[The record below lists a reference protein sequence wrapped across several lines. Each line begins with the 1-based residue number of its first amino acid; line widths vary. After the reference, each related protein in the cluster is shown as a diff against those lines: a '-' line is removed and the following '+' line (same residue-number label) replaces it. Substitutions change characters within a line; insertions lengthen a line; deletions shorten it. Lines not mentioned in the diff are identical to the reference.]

1 MKVKFSIRQEIRI
14 ALGLIL
20 VFFLIAFSERKQG
33 GVLCTNV
40 VVELENIHDNHFMDE
55 EDVSRLVER
64 STPLLKGTAI
74 NRLDLRAIEKT
85 LLLDRHISDAELYGD
100 HKGNLIVR
108 VELRRPVARIVQDD
122 APDAY
127 VAEDGVIMGI
137 SDKFSSRVMI
147 LSGKGMKPMV
157 EAGDLTKTETGKK
170 LKAMIEYILEDSFWA
185 AQVAQM
191 DLNARGEIT
200 IYPQVTGQIVE
211 FGTPDNYEDKL
222 RKLMVFYKDIL
233 PQKGWTRYEKVNL
246 TYDGQ
251 IIAR

>member
-1 MKVKFSIRQEIRI
+1 MKLKFSIRHEIRI

-55 EDVSRLVER
+55 GDVARLVEQ
-64 STPLLKGTAI
+64 STPSLKGTAI
-74 NRLDLRAIEKT
+74 NRIDLRAIEKT
-85 LLLDRHISDAELYGD
+85 LLLDRHIQDAELYGD
-100 HKGNLIVR
+100 LKGNLIVR
-108 VELRRPVARIVQDD
+108 VELRRPMARIVQDD

-127 VAEDGVIMGI
+127 VAEDGVIMSV
-137 SDKFSSRVMI
+137 SDKFSARVMI

-157 EAGDLTKTETGKK
+157 EAGNLTKTETGQK
-170 LKAMIEYILEDSFWA
+170 LKEMIEYVLDDSFWT

-191 DLNARGEIT
+191 DLNSRGEIT
-200 IYPQVTGQIVE
+200 IYPQVTGQVVE
-211 FGTPDNYEDKL
+211 FGSPDNYEDKL

-233 PQKGWTRYEKVNL
+233 PQKGWIRYEKVNL
-246 TYDGQ
+246 TYEGQ

>member
-64 STPLLKGTAI
+64 STPLLKGAAI

-157 EAGDLTKTETGKK
+157 EAGDLTRTETGQK
-170 LKAMIEYILEDSFWA
+170 LKAMIEFILEDSFWA

-200 IYPQVTGQIVE
+200 IYPQVTGQVVE

>member
-1 MKVKFSIRQEIRI
+1 MKVKFSIRQELRI

-20 VFFLIAFSERKQG
+20 VFFLIAFSERKQS

-40 VVELENIHDNHFMDE
+40 VVELENLHDNHFMDE
-55 EDVSRLVER
+55 EDVTSLVER

-74 NRLDLRAIEKT
+74 NRLDLRGIEKT

-100 HKGNLIVR
+100 FKGNLIVR
-108 VELRRPVARIVQDD
+108 VELRRPMARIVQDD

-127 VAEDGVIMGI
+127 VAEDGVIMGV

-157 EAGDLTKTETGKK
+157 EAGSLTSTETGQK
-170 LKAMIEYILEDSFWA
+170 LKEMIEFILEDSFWT

-200 IYPQVTGQIVE
+200 MYPQVTGQLVE
-211 FGTPDNYEDKL
+211 FGTPGNYEDKL

>member
-157 EAGDLTKTETGKK
+157 EAGDLTKTETGHK